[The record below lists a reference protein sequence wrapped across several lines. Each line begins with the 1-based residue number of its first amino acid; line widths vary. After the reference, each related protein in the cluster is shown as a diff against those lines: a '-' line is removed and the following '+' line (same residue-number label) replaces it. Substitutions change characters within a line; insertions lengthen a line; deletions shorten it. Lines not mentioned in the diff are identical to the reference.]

1 MTTPSKPIVSE
12 SDSAK
17 IEESEEHT
25 TGQKFAVQ
33 DMQEDKIQYV
43 HLFPYKII
51 LCLLIFTQ
59 MI

>member
-25 TGQKFAVQ
+25 TGQKSAVQ
-33 DMQEDKIQYV
+33 DMQQDKTLSLQDTIRTSFS
-43 HLFPYKII
+43 L
-51 LCLLIFTQ
+51 
-59 MI
+59 